1 MRVNELGDVAR
12 LRECVQEL
20 SIQVARLSQA
30 IEPLVRIQQEQDVLR
45 DRVASLE
52 GFKAAVLWLVGLV
65 SASAVARFA
74 LASVVS
80 R

>member
-1 MRVNELGDVAR
+1 MRVNELGEVAR

-20 SIQVARLSQA
+20 AVQVARLSQA
-30 IEPLVRIQQEQDVLR
+30 IEPLVRMQQDAESLR

-74 LASVVS
+74 LAAVG

>member
-1 MRVNELGDVAR
+1 MRVNEVEVGR

-20 SIQVARLSQA
+20 AVQVARLSQA
-30 IEPLVRIQQEQDVLR
+30 IEPLVRIQQEQDTLR

-65 SASAVARFA
+65 GASVVARFA
-74 LASVVS
+74 VASVMQ
-80 R
+80 

>member
-1 MRVNELGDVAR
+1 MRVQEMGEVAR

-30 IEPLVRIQQEQDVLR
+30 IEPLVRIQQEQEVLR

-52 GFKAAVLWLVGLV
+52 GFKAAILWLVGLV
-65 SASAVARFA
+65 GATAIARFA
-74 LASVVS
+74 LTVA